1 MPLPPACAV
10 PATGPLAERKYPEP
24 SHPYRLP
31 FERDRARILH
41 ARSFRRL
48 AGKTQ
53 VFTHRYSDH
62 FRSRLTHTME
72 VAQIARTIARTL
84 ELNEELTESL
94 ALVHDIGHPPFGHA
108 GERALDEALR
118 EHGLRFD
125 HNLHALRIVEH
136 FESRYAEFRG
146 LNLTLGLREGIIKHS
161 RDYSAA
167 EYPELAEYFLDQRPP
182 LEAQLIDL
190 ADEIAYLTADFDD
203 GFEAG
208 ILTLE
213 QAREGVRLFEQFYVP
228 MQAKYPDT
236 AQKLVFNE
244 ALKRMLNALVDD
256 LLEETARRVERAGAT
271 TLEAVRRAP
280 ERLVAF
286 SPAMEELRLE
296 AKRYLYAELYNAPD
310 LKRDHDEAELVIK
323 TLFHAWVADPLLLPP
338 GNQAEIA
345 SEGAPRV
352 VADYLAGMTDQ
363 YILAH
368 YKAWIARNT

>member
-1 MPLPPACAV
+1 
-10 PATGPLAERKYPEP
+10 
-24 SHPYRLP
+24 
-31 FERDRARILH
+31 
-41 ARSFRRL
+41 
-48 AGKTQ
+48 
-53 VFTHRYSDH
+53 
-62 FRSRLTHTME
+62 
-72 VAQIARTIARTL
+72 
-84 ELNEELTESL
+84 
-94 ALVHDIGHPPFGHA
+94 
-108 GERALDEALR
+108 
-118 EHGLRFD
+118 
-125 HNLHALRIVEH
+125 
-136 FESRYAEFRG
+136 
-146 LNLTLGLREGIIKHS
+146 
-161 RDYSAA
+161 
-167 EYPELAEYFLDQRPP
+167 
-182 LEAQLIDL
+182 
-190 ADEIAYLTADFDD
+190 
-203 GFEAG
+203 
-208 ILTLE
+208 
-213 QAREGVRLFEQFYVP
+213 